1 MGNTSFFNGLQR
13 APFILNT
20 SRGKI
25 LNTPDLADALKNN
38 KISGAGLDVL
48 ENEKLN
54 TYTSSEK
61 ENLDW
66 LLSRPNVII
75 TPHIA
80 GYSHEA
86 FRKMSQVLLEKLGL
100 E

>member
-1 MGNTSFFNGLQR
+1 MQK
-13 APFILNT
+13 APFFLNT
-20 SRGKI
+20 SRGKVVHTNHLI
-25 LNTPDLADALKNN
+25 EAIKSKKLA
-38 KISGAGLDVL
+38 GAALDVL
-48 ENEKLN
+48 ENEKLD
-54 TYTSSEK
+54 TYTKHEK

-66 LLSRPNVII
+66 LLTQPNVII

-86 FRKMSQVLLEKLGL
+86 LYKMAKILTDKILGN